1 MTIMGEATLTKRSLR
16 TIASTDVGLLML
28 FGAAVVLLHILVN
41 GRYGFHRDELQ
52 TFSNARYLAWGYVE
66 YPHTYSLSVS
76 LHAICCLE
84 EELKLDRLFASA
96 L

>member
-1 MTIMGEATLTKRSLR
+1 MGPVSTATSIPAVKWSESAS
-16 TIASTDVGLLML
+16 TIAIGSIAL
-28 FGAAVVLLHILVN
+28 AIAVIHVLTN

-52 TFSNARYLAWGYVE
+52 TFSNARYLSWGYVE